1 MESVDLYDSHDA
13 IYTIYNALLKVAG
26 TRSAC
31 GLLMLSPCFVLVRSL
46 IVIILLY
53 YIIDC
58 RLDF

>member
-13 IYTIYNALLKVAG
+13 IYAIYNTLLKVAG

-31 GLLMLSPCFVLVRSL
+31 GLLALSSCFVLVRSL

-53 YIIDC
+53 
-58 RLDF
+58 